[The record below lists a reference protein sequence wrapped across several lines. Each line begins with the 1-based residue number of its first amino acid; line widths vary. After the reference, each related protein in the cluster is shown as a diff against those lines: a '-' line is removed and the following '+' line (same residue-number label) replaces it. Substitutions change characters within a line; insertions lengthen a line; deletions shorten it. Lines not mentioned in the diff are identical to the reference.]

1 MIGRFEMG
9 DKQYR
14 IAADDSFEECDVIK
28 GEGRAGGSRRTSGSI
43 VQTVRVVA
51 AAAAEDQ
58 T

>member
-1 MIGRFEMG
+1 MIGLFEMG

-14 IAADDSFEECDVIK
+14 IAVGDSCEVCDVIR
-28 GEGRAGGSRRTSGSI
+28 GDQRASGSRRNRVSI
-43 VQTVRVVA
+43 VQTVRVE

>member
-14 IAADDSFEECDVIK
+14 IAADDSCKEFDVIR
-28 GEGRAGGSRRTSGSI
+28 GDGRAGGSRRNSGSI
-43 VQTVRVVA
+43 VRTVRVVA
-51 AAAAEDQ
+51 AAAEDQ

>member
-14 IAADDSFEECDVIK
+14 IAADDSFEEFDVIR
-28 GEGRAGGSRRTSGSI
+28 GNQRASGSRRNSVSI
-43 VQTVRVVA
+43 VQAVRVA
-51 AAAAEDQ
+51 TAAAEDQ